1 MDVDTDNPDQLRIQR
16 VAGGSVIKRQPVFSA
31 DGEYVYL
38 WILATVTIC

>member
-31 DGEYVYL
+31 DGEYVRL
-38 WILATVTIC
+38 WTPATAAIC